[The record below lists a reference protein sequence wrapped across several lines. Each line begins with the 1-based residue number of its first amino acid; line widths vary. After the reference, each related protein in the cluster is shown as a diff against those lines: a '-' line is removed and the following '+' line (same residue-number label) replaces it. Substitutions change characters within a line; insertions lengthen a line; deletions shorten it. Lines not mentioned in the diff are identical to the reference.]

1 MVINGQH
8 ENIMHDMMQFM
19 VLFHY
24 FILKFFSQR
33 HKYFWW
39 VLKVEMRT
47 VRYQGA
53 NSPLAQPFEL
63 HCRRFGCPN
72 IFTDRRSAS
81 LWSFLVRDTSVS
93 GGCRKLNCRRSDL
106 WGRTVRLLRRPNF
119 TTEDSNFHVL
129 TCGRFGQVVRTV
141 SRPLTGLIRDI
152 FFSECSGYSFPHRV
166 FICSNVLLNYL
177 TKYTQHSWN
186 LMLQRKIFHYFMQYL
201 FKFNLYQFYIYNRKN
216 LNYQKDSKINQ
227 ILTWKN
233 LWCLLPI
240 KKWENWF
247 CSTERSRLP

>member
-1 MVINGQH
+1 M
-8 ENIMHDMMQFM
+8 
-19 VLFHY
+19 
-24 FILKFFSQR
+24 
-33 HKYFWW
+33 
-39 VLKVEMRT
+39 
-47 VRYQGA
+47 
-53 NSPLAQPFEL
+53 
-63 HCRRFGCPN
+63 FGCPN

-81 LWSFLVRDTSVS
+81 LWSFLVKDTSVS

-227 ILTWKN
+227 KLTWNN

-240 KKWENWF
+240 KKVNGYTISDNTNHQHLLYGRGVSAPIILVVHTQEPIAQNWLINRNCADVTRKKNSHACF
-247 CSTERSRLP
+247 IVIS